1 MVKITISV
9 HPNGLGPKEA
19 GKAWYSRHIKAS
31 ISNKPTLLV
40 VAWIFILEGR
50 VPEEEAEDE
59 VEGDPEGGEDHGGQ
73 EATK

>member
-1 MVKITISV
+1 MVKTTTSV
-9 HPNGLGPKEA
+9 HPNGFGPKEA

-40 VAWIFILEGR
+40 VAWIFILERR

-59 VEGDPEGGEDHGGQ
+59 VEGDPEGGEDNGRQ

>member
-1 MVKITISV
+1 MVLLTAVGQKIKHYFVAPGFSV
-9 HPNGLGPKEA
+9 IME
-19 GKAWYSRHIKAS
+19 R
-31 ISNKPTLLV
+31 
-40 VAWIFILEGR
+40 R